1 MPKKSN
7 GNIRETIAAIDFV
20 RTAKNQAPSDNETIQ
35 NILTDN
41 EKILL
46 ERLFQL
52 SRQERAPV
60 MNEQQLPSKR
70 KSKGKEET
78 ENGNDPRRTD

>member
-1 MPKKSN
+1 MSKKCN

-20 RTAKNQAPSDNETIQ
+20 RTAKEQAPSDNETIQ

-41 EKILL
+41 EKILM

-60 MNEQQLPSKR
+60 KNEQPLPSKR
-70 KSKGKEET
+70 KSKGKEVR
-78 ENGNDPRRTD
+78 ENGNDPRRPD

>member
-1 MPKKSN
+1 MPKKCN

-20 RTAKNQAPSDNETIQ
+20 RTAKSQAPSENETIQ
-35 NILTDN
+35 NILMDN
-41 EKILL
+41 EKILM
-46 ERLFQL
+46 ERLLQL

-60 MNEQQLPSKR
+60 MNEQQLPSKT
-70 KSKGKEET
+70 KSKGKEVI

>member
-1 MPKKSN
+1 MAKKNSC
-7 GNIRETIAAIDFV
+7 NIQETIAAIDFI
-20 RTAKNQAPSDNETIQ
+20 RTAKSQAPSENETIQ

-41 EKILL
+41 EKILM

-60 MNEQQLPSKR
+60 MNEPQLLSKR
-70 KSKGKEET
+70 KCKGKEVI
-78 ENGNDPRRTD
+78 ENGNDPRRAD